1 MGRHGDSNTSHV
13 IVYPITTSILGCF
26 PSNSNTSHVIVY
38 LTPLFQ
44 SERVM
49 LFKYISC
56 YCLSE
61 MADQYEQLNTFKY
74 ISCYCLSRTVLRST
88 GSWEAIQIHLMLL
101 FIWLLFL
108 IIILAVKFKYISC
121 YCLSIRLRK
130 IRGYPRIQ
138 IHLMLLFILS
148 GAYLRFPDTNS
159 NTSHVIVYHHL
170 VCLGKGELQEFK
182 YISCYCL
189 SLLFRLQCGIIPG
202 FKYISCYCLSDHFR
216 RERLPLAVF
225 KYISCYCL
233 SSDQLGDL
241 IHRREF
247 KYISCYCLSD
257 THGAIDNAL

>member
-1 MGRHGDSNTSHV
+1 MLLFIRCGYPD
-13 IVYPITTSILGCF
+13 VYCAALFKYISCYCLSGFKVPAILVSGY
-26 PSNSNTSHVIVY
+26 SNTSHVIVY

-138 IHLMLLFILS
+138 IHLMLLFIP
-148 GAYLRFPDTNS
+148 AEP
-159 NTSHVIVYHHL
+159 I
-170 VCLGKGELQEFK
+170 C
-182 YISCYCL
+182 
-189 SLLFRLQCGIIPG
+189 
-202 FKYISCYCLSDHFR
+202 
-216 RERLPLAVF
+216 A
-225 KYISCYCL
+225 
-233 SSDQLGDL
+233 
-241 IHRREF
+241 
-247 KYISCYCLSD
+247 
-257 THGAIDNAL
+257 